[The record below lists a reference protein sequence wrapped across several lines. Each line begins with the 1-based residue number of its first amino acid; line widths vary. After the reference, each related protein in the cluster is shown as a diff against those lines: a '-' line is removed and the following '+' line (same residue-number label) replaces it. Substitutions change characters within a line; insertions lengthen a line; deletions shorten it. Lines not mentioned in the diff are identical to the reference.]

1 MTSFSC
7 GRLSL
12 EVAKSTLGAR
22 ASRVIGNN
30 TILSRDAEGGFAVS
44 YHGHEIVRINK
55 RGDMR
60 LDSCGFQTMTTKER
74 FNSLMPSG
82 FYILQKDRVWYLTGP
97 NVGKRTIGAK
107 DDGLVIFQDG
117 MVITAKGEVRGGIK
131 PGTSRDPIRVQ
142 KQITKYVDGFTKAFF
157 AGEVEPP
164 GMGDCW
170 MCSMVVSKGGKDDG
184 TAGGADV
191 GKSLGEATGDK
202 DHILGHIKEN
212 YFVPSL
218 MLRACKAF
226 PVSPYVGSMIHGIW
240 AKTEPSLAG
249 REEWAV
255 KQLKSS
261 LRKYVQ
267 RELGVAS

>member
-12 EVAKSTLGAR
+12 EVAKSALGAR
-22 ASRVIGNN
+22 ASRMIGDN
-30 TILSRDAEGGFAVS
+30 TKLSRDTEGGFAVA
-44 YHGHEIVRINK
+44 YHGHEILRINK

-60 LDSCGFQTMTTKER
+60 LDSCGFQTLSTKER
-74 FNSLMPSG
+74 FNSLIPSG
-82 FYILQKDRVWYLTGP
+82 FYLLQKDRVWYLQKPGSSDAAG
-97 NVGKRTIGAK
+97 VS
-107 DDGLVIFQDG
+107 VIFQDG
-117 MVITAKGEVRGGIK
+117 MVITAKGEVRGGIR
-131 PGTSRDPIRVQ
+131 PGTGKDPIRVQ
-142 KQITKYVDGFTKAFF
+142 KQITKYVDEFTKAFF
-157 AGEVEPP
+157 AGQVEAP

-170 MCSMVVSKGGKDDG
+170 MCSMVVAK
-184 TAGGADV
+184 GGADNGTRGGADA

-202 DHILGHIKEN
+202 EHILSHIKEN

-218 MLRACKAF
+218 MLRACKEF
-226 PVSPYVGSMIHGIW
+226 PVSSYVGSMINGIW

-261 LRKYVQ
+261 LSKYVR

>member
-12 EVAKSTLGAR
+12 EVAKSALGVR
-22 ASRVIGNN
+22 ATRVIGNN
-30 TILSRDAEGGFAVS
+30 TVLARDAEGSGFAVS
-44 YHGHEIVRINK
+44 YHGHEIIRINK

-60 LDSCGFQTMTTKER
+60 LDSCGFQTSTTKER

-82 FYILQKDRVWYLTGP
+82 FYISQKDRVWYLQGP
-97 NVGKRTIGAK
+97 RSVGSAAAAGTS
-107 DDGLVIFQDG
+107 VIFQDG

-131 PGTSRDPIRVQ
+131 PGSGADPIRVQ

-157 AGEVEPP
+157 AGEVEAP

-267 RELGVAS
+267 RELGVVS